1 MRTLYQALER
11 EKGMSIKEHAALSVE
26 VIVCF
31 ESTSQAIMAEQA
43 LVEQA
48 FYVRVM
54 PKPAD
59 IKAGCGFCLRFLPE
73 TIEKVVEFLSKCG
86 INVKE
91 AYRMEESDGTVS
103 YSRVSL

>member
-1 MRTLYQALER
+1 MD
-11 EKGMSIKEHAALSVE
+11 E

-43 LVEQA
+43 LLERK

-54 PKPAD
+54 PKPSA

-73 TIEKVVEFLSKCG
+73 AIGCVVAFLSECG
-86 INVKE
+86 VNVTKT
-91 AYRMEESDGTVS
+91 YRMTEEPDGTVS
-103 YSRVSL
+103 YSVMDSV